1 MSELPKIKKGAINFV
16 WGAGKTYAGVQD
28 QIFGLLEKELPPG
41 SVFHTV
47 EDVVEDSVSISLFIR
62 QGRDEL
68 SYRVPA
74 DIVMAHGIADKRYF
88 HIQNFNTGKPIA
100 NEYEYLFIPGQW
112 HVNRIVES
120 RYRRNPGWQMT
131 VPDDRIVKTG
141 WLRLDALIEDE
152 AKGDKEPHHWLRVLW
167 APTHNVTKGS
177 TEEKVPSSYP
187 GFRDHMNDI
196 SPFHIFRVSLHPRN
210 RSDKDPTVGQ
220 LSWADVVISD
230 FGTMVYEAWAL
241 GKPVIFPRW
250 CMDVESIIT
259 KHPRSAEAFIFRN
272 RIGLHADS
280 IEEMREMLAEI
291 QNAVIGNR
299 LTRLIKRGL
308 RLKRPRKSAAD
319 FRGPGVAEFIDHYV
333 DPTHR
338 GQDARHVAD
347 VLTKIA
353 IERGLVE

>member
-1 MSELPKIKKGAINFV
+1 MNNRPKLKKGAINFV
-16 WGAGKTYAGVQD
+16 WGAGKTYAGVQN
-28 QIFGLLEKELPPG
+28 QLFGLLETHLPPG
-41 SVFHTV
+41 SVAHTY
-47 EDVVEDSVSISLFIR
+47 EDVAQDSVSISLFIR
-62 QGRDEL
+62 PGREGL
-68 SYRVPA
+68 SRRVPA

-88 HIQNFNTGKPIA
+88 HIQDADTGLPIA
-100 NEYEYLFIPGQW
+100 NDFEYLFVPGQW
-112 HVNRIVES
+112 HVNRIIES

-131 VPDDRIVKTG
+131 VPDERIVKTG

-167 APTHNVTKGS
+167 APTHNIKKGS

-210 RSDKDPTVGQ
+210 RSDKDPTTGQ

-250 CMDVESIIT
+250 CMDVESLIT
-259 KHPRSAEAFIFRN
+259 KHPRSAESFIFRN

-280 IEEMREMLAEI
+280 IEEMQAMLAQI

-308 RLKRPRKSAAD
+308 RIKRPSKSAAD

-338 GQDARHVAD
+338 GKDAKHVAD
-347 VLTKIA
+347 ILVQIA
-353 IERGLVE
+353 IQRGLIE